1 MSYHG
6 GKRDGSGRPVGA
18 RTKAN
23 AELRALA
30 KEYTPEALA
39 TLVQVM
45 RTSESDAAR
54 VTAANSVL
62 DRGYGK
68 PPQALEH
75 TGDITLSIANSIAL
89 IRQREEREEQEEQ
102 RYAS

>member
-1 MSYHG
+1 M
-6 GKRDGSGRPVGA
+6 GSL
-18 RTKAN
+18 TKAT

-45 RTSESDAAR
+45 KASESDAAR
-54 VTAANSVL
+54 VSAANSVL
-62 DRGYGK
+62 DRAYGR

-75 TGDITLSIANSIAL
+75 SGDITLSIANSIAL
-89 IRQREEREEQEEQ
+89 VRQREDQGD
-102 RYAS
+102 AS